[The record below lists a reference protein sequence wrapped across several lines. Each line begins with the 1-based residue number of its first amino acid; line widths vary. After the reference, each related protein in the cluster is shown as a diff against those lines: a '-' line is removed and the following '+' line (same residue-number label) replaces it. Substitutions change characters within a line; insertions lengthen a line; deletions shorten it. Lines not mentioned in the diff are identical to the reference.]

1 MHIDATGAWILLGA
15 CTLLVILFLAFEES
29 SPLKK
34 ENSLFQSRVWAAA
47 IWGGSLSFLLPIAL
61 DLGFGPNDDGRVM
74 RQLLLYT
81 TGGVLGVITLN
92 ETRRKNDLERS
103 KFKEQQNQFK
113 EQLKSQ
119 KDNIELQLGSQE
131 KTFES
136 QLKAQEKNLGLQIKA
151 QEKNLELQLE
161 AQEKNLIIQLE
172 SQDTKDK
179 RDHNRQNHT
188 ERRSRYA
195 KAVEQLAEDKAVV
208 RLGGVYALVGLV
220 DEWLAD
226 DALTK
231 EERVKEGQVIIN
243 NLCSYI
249 RSPFI
254 PQTEKNTE
262 TTVYSENCDKN
273 NLTVN
278 LEEFPEEQNIRQ
290 SIFIE
295 MSKRSTTF
303 DPDSIGNATA
313 IPGVTIH
320 RGPWSDFEFDFS
332 RAPIFYPLNNI
343 TIEKANFFFAKF
355 YSKADFHNVIFSQK
369 ADFTGVKFAKDADFR
384 KATFIG
390 NVSFSSVKFANEA
403 NFNEAIF
410 TELADFSTRGNA
422 KTTFGGKTT
431 FNNTHF
437 FREAN
442 FTEVTFDSAVDFSSH
457 NDTKTIFIGEASF
470 NGANFTHGA
479 NFNEAIFRELADF
492 STRGNAKTTFGGKTT
507 FNGTHFTEGA
517 DFTEVT
523 FTDAVDFSTQG
534 DTKTTFVSKASF
546 NGVSFARE
554 AHFDKV
560 KFIEAADFS
569 PQGNTK
575 TIFEGKATFN
585 GTHFTRE
592 ANFTEVTF
600 NESVDFSAQG
610 DIKTVFG
617 EKATFNDVQFHK
629 ETLFNTVIFEGIADF
644 STKKIESFN
653 ETFMSDA
660 EFVNTHFKNTAI
672 FSYVHSHSN
681 NNSHKIYFK
690 QVEFH
695 EDSLFNN
702 TEFLTDVHFEKAVFH
717 GEAKFNDATFL
728 KSVKFY
734 NKTKFQNKAI
744 FSGLTV
750 LENTDFE
757 SVFFGDKSY
766 FNGAELGNPAL
777 TNQQKTCFYE
787 SRFDE
792 VADFSNAHFYSINK
806 FIDLYFHKEVY
817 FYGSEFTDDT
827 FFMQNPGKLYAFNNF
842 TNPKYEEKAE
852 FSDAKFEGK
861 LHFENI
867 EFTDGAD
874 FIRAVFHKES
884 NFENI
889 LFKNSSPDFE
899 DAKFTVN
906 SSHRFTTSQNS
917 IPCRRKK
924 VRVPQNNKFKAR
936 KIPIGSYLFDNDPD
950 NPIAGPA

>member
-131 KTFES
+131 KTFESQLKAQEKNLES

-410 TELADFSTRGNA
+410 T
-422 KTTFGGKTT
+422 
-431 FNNTHF
+431 
-437 FREAN
+437 
-442 FTEVTFDSAVDFSSH
+442 
-457 NDTKTIFIGEASF
+457 
-470 NGANFTHGA
+470 
-479 NFNEAIFRELADF
+479 ELADF